1 MLEVDTDM
9 NLEGEF
15 QYGDPDKALSP
26 QLLSDF
32 VGQNEVRANLSVFI
46 EAAKNRQNAMD
57 HALFLAR
64 PDWGKLL

>member
-1 MLEVDTDM
+1 MSEVDTGM

-15 QYGDPDKALSP
+15 QSGDPDKALRP

-46 EAAKNRQNAMD
+46 
-57 HALFLAR
+57 
-64 PDWGKLL
+64 